1 MTTRIAAPGE
11 RVTVLLDG
19 LSIATG
25 AGALGGA
32 GMTLTR
38 GQTFVV
44 TDALIEASR
53 DRNGDLGWPKLVH
66 DEAAQLAFWGRRM
79 LAPAPPPGFLAR
91 AAEDVVEDLTVPEY
105 GTPDW
110 AEARETARKAAWNV
124 EAPRERALA
133 RAAVERRFGAAPLTS
148 STTWSDPA
156 ERERLETIARAVDER
171 ARR

>member
-1 MTTRIAAPGE
+1 
-11 RVTVLLDG
+11 
-19 LSIATG
+19 
-25 AGALGGA
+25 
-32 GMTLTR
+32 MTLTR

-53 DRNGDLGWPKLVH
+53 DRNGALGWPALVH

-79 LAPAPPPGFLAR
+79 LTPAD
-91 AAEDVVEDLTVPEY
+91 DVVEDLGVPEY

-110 AEARETARKAAWNV
+110 EEARETARKAAWRI
-124 EAPRERALA
+124 EDPQERALA

-156 ERERLETIARAVDER
+156 ERERLEEVARAADER
-171 ARR
+171 ARGGALR

>member
-1 MTTRIAAPGE
+1 MTSRIAAPGE

-53 DRNGDLGWPKLVH
+53 DRNGRLGWPALVH

-79 LAPAPPPGFLAR
+79 LAPAD
-91 AAEDVVEDLTVPEY
+91 DVVEDLTVPEY

-110 AEARETARKAAWNV
+110 EEARETARKAAWRIEN
-124 EAPRERALA
+124 PQERALA

-156 ERERLETIARAVDER
+156 ERERLDAIARAADER
-171 ARR
+171 ARGGALR

>member
-1 MTTRIAAPGE
+1 MTSRSAAPGE

-32 GMTLTR
+32 GLTLTR

-66 DEAAQLAFWGRRM
+66 DPEAQAAFWGRVM
-79 LAPAPPPGFLAR
+79 LAPAD
-91 AAEDVVEDLTVPEY
+91 DVVEDLSVPEY

-110 AEARETARKAAWNV
+110 EEARETARKAAWRIEN
-124 EAPRERALA
+124 PQERALA
-133 RAAVERRFGAAPLTS
+133 RAAVERKFGAAPLTS

-156 ERERLETIARAVDER
+156 ERERLEGIARAADER
-171 ARR
+171 ARGGALR